1 MNGMAYVS
9 PVIDTKIMGLSQLV
23 KGQSRPKKKKKSS
36 KPSFNRS
43 NPRSNFQRPMFNNN
57 NNYQQ
62 INCNNQNR
70 DRYVSSINVFSLNQ
84 IFSIIIMRVHQI
96 DFKRWLQERIR
107 GDLNL
112 RSILIY

>member
-1 MNGMAYVS
+1 MAYVS

-43 NPRSNFQRPMFNNN
+43 NPRSNFQRHMFNNN

-70 DRYVSSINVFSLNQ
+70 DRYVSSINVRS
-84 IFSIIIMRVHQI
+84 FSIIVVVV
-96 DFKRWLQERIR
+96 FLA
-107 GDLNL
+107 
-112 RSILIY
+112 LIIFSQ